1 VAELRHSPLSWGS
14 PAGLVSSG
22 RLLREPDFLHPSS
35 YRSSGLV
42 HRLDSAE
49 TVARII
55 RESDG
60 VWLPLSHAQLGSARA
75 THSERGNVMADWSP
89 TPLHAFSRGP
99 RGPLSRRCQLSSFDA
114 SQFSPHGQDGNTSGH
129 PVSWSPVRP
138 VHTTRPM
145 TQTTM
150 WLAVHLLTAYNFG
163 GLGPAERRLLDQGW
177 HNGGH
182 ACSPT
187 PTAVDHRPRL

>member
-1 VAELRHSPLSWGS
+1 MR
-14 PAGLVSSG
+14 SG
-22 RLLREPDFLHPSS
+22 RVLREHDFLHPTA
-35 YRSSGLV
+35 YRCGELV

-49 TVARII
+49 TVARIF

-60 VWLPLSHAQLGSARA
+60 VWLPVNHAQLGGAGA
-75 THSERGNVMADWSP
+75 THCERGNVMADESP
-89 TPLHAFSRGP
+89 TALHAFGSGP

-114 SQFSPHGQDGNTSGH
+114 RQFTPAGHDGNTSGH

-163 GLGPAERRLLDQGW
+163 GLDRDERRLLDQGW
-177 HNGGH
+177 HSAAEPGS
-182 ACSPT
+182 SPAT
-187 PTAVDHRPRL
+187 RVDPGPRL